1 MQMLEMQREELR
13 ELRLKMEDERSQIS
27 RERMEL
33 AEERTAL
40 ATNAAMGVQSVA
52 ERMMQS
58 DQARQDQINSTLTG
72 LFQQQISMMTA
83 QAEMERD
90 RARQRLAE
98 MRQEQSFA
106 MERERDRLARE
117 REKER
122 EWQTDREKERNRLM
136 EREREETRMKERMR
150 KAEMEASLQRE
161 REHAERM
168 MQMSKAESGMG
179 GVKKLLGEFG
189 MKPADVLDLIRGD
202 NDTDNGTIG
211 TTIVKGITEVGKSF
225 AEAAKANVEAQ
236 ASVQASQL
244 QAQAQVAQLQA
255 IQQMQG
261 GEEYYDDEEFEPEQP
276 QLTDQAAPSNSI
288 RNPATARA
296 FSADPVPQ
304 AQPEPAAPPKV
315 DLPLPVLRKARK
327 ATRDM
332 VVKCQQADPSQWEAI
347 ITEGILQETSVIK
360 YMQTATIRRGLLE
373 CGADPQFAAQII
385 DAMNKSG
392 LVPDSI
398 PRG

>member
-1 MQMLEMQREELR
+1 MLDMQREELR
-13 ELRLKMEDERSQIS
+13 ELRLKMEAERSQIS

-58 DQARQDQINSTLTG
+58 DQARQDQINTTLTG
-72 LFQQQISMMTA
+72 LFQQQLQMMQA
-83 QAEMERD
+83 QAEADRQ
-90 RARQRLAE
+90 RARQRLDE
-98 MRQEQSFA
+98 MKQEQSFQ

-122 EWQTDREKERNRLM
+122 DWHERKEKERIRQM
-136 EREREETRMKERMR
+136 EKERDESKIRERLR
-150 KAEMEASLQRE
+150 KSEMEASLQRE

-168 MQMSKAESGMG
+168 MQMSKTDTGMG

-189 MKPADVLDLIRGD
+189 MKPTDVLDLIRGD
-202 NDTDNGTIG
+202 GDTDNATIG

-255 IQQMQG
+255 IQQMQEG
-261 GEEYYDDEEFEPEQP
+261 GEMYDDEDFEVETP
-276 QLTDQAAPSNSI
+276 QLPDNQMPTNSI
-288 RNPATARA
+288 RNPDTARA
-296 FSADPVPQ
+296 FSADPMPQ
-304 AQPEPAAPPKV
+304 AEAAPAAPPKV

-327 ATRDM
+327 ATRELLEA
-332 VVKCQQADPSQWEAI
+332 CQNVPKEQWEGI
-347 ITEGILQETSVIK
+347 ITEGVIAETSIIQ
-360 YMQTATIRRGLLE
+360 YMQAATIRRALRE
-373 CGADPQFAAQII
+373 CGASENFAAQMI
-385 DAMNKSG
+385 DAINQSG